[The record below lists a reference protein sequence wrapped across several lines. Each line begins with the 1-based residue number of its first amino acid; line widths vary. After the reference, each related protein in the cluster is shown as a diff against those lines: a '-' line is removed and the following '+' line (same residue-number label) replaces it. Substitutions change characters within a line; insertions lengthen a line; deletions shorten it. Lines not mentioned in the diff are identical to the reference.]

1 MSKYSIRSSTIL
13 HCSELCQDVTSPNPR
28 KNLIIVMRGSSYSTI
43 LPTATYLGGICIS
56 MDIIS
61 SRFELELEH
70 ERERELEL
78 ELELERDYDYDYD
91 YGVEYFVSCGQY
103 RVLSTASTLESSS
116 NAYLIVQYLVV
127 DT

>member
-13 HCSELCQDVTSPNPR
+13 HGRELCQDVTSPNPR

-61 SRFELELEH
+61 SRFELEH
-70 ERERELEL
+70 ER